1 MRRWRVLSGQR
12 EQPFHLKLIL
22 KKGLTAPFLS
32 GRIYYGERIWSPAA
46 RSAGNAKEIAL
57 ILQREIKD
65 PRLGM
70 MTTVSG
76 VEMSRDSAYAKVY
89 VTFLNDKDEDAVKAG
104 IKALQE
110 ASGFIRSLLGKAMRL
125 RIVPELTFFYDNSL
139 VEGMRMSNPVTSV
152 VKHDEERRVNPDDS
166 KED

>member
-1 MRRWRVLSGQR
+1 MAKEFGRPQRVAQ
-12 EQPFHLKLIL
+12 EMQ
-22 KKGLTAPFLS
+22 
-32 GRIYYGERIWSPAA
+32 
-46 RSAGNAKEIAL
+46 KEIAI

-76 VEMSRDSAYAKVY
+76 VEMSRDLAYAKVF
-89 VTFLNDKDEDAVKAG
+89 VTFLNDKDEAAVKAG

-139 VEGMRMSNPVTSV
+139 VEGMRMSNRGIAGHHGLGPGFVDDAGSAEFFPDRV
-152 VKHDEERRVNPDDS
+152 FNVAQPEDDAIFLGLRRRVAAGII
-166 KED
+166 